1 MTRRARKK
9 RGSGFA
15 LKALLL
21 LLSFLLLPFTGSLVL
36 NFGGIFSRYR
46 SFTLEML
53 LSSCGFGFFILLFAL
68 FGPPVRGY
76 VLQHELSH
84 VLFCAVSG
92 VRVKRI
98 SVRAEQGS
106 VETER
111 VNILIAL
118 APFAFPLYSVL
129 LILFNA
135 LLAPFTK
142 ETVRSLVFHPLF
154 GFSLAYH
161 LLATLHYLQIDQPD
175 LKRYGVL
182 SSLIFIFT
190 LTVVVLA
197 MLLGAVFARTELLA
211 YFESSAAQAARIYAR
226 LFRVP
231 SGIV

>member
-9 RGSGFA
+9 SGSGLA
-15 LKALLL
+15 LKGLLL

-46 SFTLEML
+46 SFTREML
-53 LSSCGFGFFILLFAL
+53 LSACGFGFFALLFAL
-68 FGPPVRGY
+68 FGAPVRGY

-84 VLFCAVSG
+84 VLFAAVSG
-92 VRVKRI
+92 VRVKRM
-98 SVRAEQGS
+98 SVRSEQGA

-118 APFAFPLYSVL
+118 APFAFPLYSVV

-135 LLAPFTK
+135 LLAPFAG
-142 ETVRSLVFHPLF
+142 EAARSLVFHPLF

-175 LKRYGVL
+175 LKRYGIL
-182 SSLIFIFT
+182 ASLIFIFT
-190 LTVVVLA
+190 LTIVVLA
-197 MLLGAVFARTELLA
+197 VLLGAVFAKTELLA
-211 YFESSAAQAARIYAR
+211 YFESSAVHAARIYAR
-226 LFRVP
+226 ILRVP
-231 SGIV
+231 